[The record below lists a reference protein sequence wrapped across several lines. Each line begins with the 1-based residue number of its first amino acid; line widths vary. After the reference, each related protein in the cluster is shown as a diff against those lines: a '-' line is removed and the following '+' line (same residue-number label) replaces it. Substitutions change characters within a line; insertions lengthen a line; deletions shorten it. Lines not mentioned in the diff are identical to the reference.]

1 MVPRAPTTP
10 RTRRRHHRYLA
21 VAALVLGATF
31 ALSGCAQIRGYNLQQ
46 LGSIG
51 DIDIVLDGCGSE
63 AGNPDCGLG
72 NSGLASNAT
81 GTGQVLLGFEI
92 DARFVPPA
100 TFATDVVSGHQPFT
114 ASPSY
119 TAELTRLDP
128 PGPGLKWAGYLS
140 DARTYTPGKLVG
152 ARVPIARPLLPDGSP
167 NGSTVFVSWRI
178 GSRGVLADA
187 PATRP
192 VTCGDSLTAILQSD
206 LTICSDESGSVG
218 VFDFNDFGFLTPAPV
233 TVQPGQTAVIPV
245 TGKLTGPARP
255 AINFALRTTTTVPGA
270 TAVTNVPTLVPLGD
284 STTSVTVSVPVPP
297 GTAPGTYAVTL
308 SGTLP
313 SGETRATTGAVIVAG
328 PGAGIVAGP
337 GGAPGGGT
345 AAAPLCAGRPATV
358 TGTARPDRLKGTAG
372 PDVIAGLGGADVI
385 DGLGGA
391 DVLCGGPGADLLR
404 GGGGRD
410 VLVGG
415 AGPDRLLGG
424 LGPDRLLGGP
434 GADRLLG
441 GRGLDV
447 LIGGAGRNVRIQ

>member
-1 MVPRAPTTP
+1 MHLPRERQSKPQAKTSVFVVVYASATGKPSETSAPTCIENRRARLRISSEPTLASTILLTRPITRKEDLPHTSTTGYAMVPRAPTTP

-31 ALSGCAQIRGYNLQQ
+31 ALSGCAQIRAYDLQQ

-100 TFATDVVSGHQPFT
+100 TFATDGRLGGHQPFT

-128 PGPGLKWAGYLS
+128 PGPGLKWAGYIS

-152 ARVPIARPLLPDGSP
+152 ARVPITRPLLPDGSP

-255 AINFALRTTTTVPGA
+255 AINFALRATTTVPGA
-270 TAVTNVPTLVPLGD
+270 TAVTNVCD
-284 STTSVTVSVPVPP
+284 ARTS
-297 GTAPGTYAVTL
+297 G
-308 SGTLP
+308 
-313 SGETRATTGAVIVAG
+313 
-328 PGAGIVAGP
+328 
-337 GGAPGGGT
+337 
-345 AAAPLCAGRPATV
+345 
-358 TGTARPDRLKGTAG
+358 
-372 PDVIAGLGGADVI
+372 
-385 DGLGGA
+385 
-391 DVLCGGPGADLLR
+391 
-404 GGGGRD
+404 
-410 VLVGG
+410 
-415 AGPDRLLGG
+415 
-424 LGPDRLLGGP
+424 
-434 GADRLLG
+434 
-441 GRGLDV
+441 
-447 LIGGAGRNVRIQ
+447 